1 MAAESQFQEKVQQY
15 LENDGAYQVKY
26 WAGAAFTKK
35 GIPDLLVCSDGW
47 FMGIEL
53 KAPDGKPSLL
63 QIINLRK
70 IREAG
75 GYGILLYPK
84 DFGKFK
90 VFNQNKSHFNA
101 WYLDNIELQ
110 MHWENKL
117 KGE

>member
-1 MAAESQFQEKVQQY
+1 MAAESQFQEKVQNHLMLY
-15 LENDGAYQVKY
+15 GAYEIKY

-53 KAPDGKPSLL
+53 KAPNGKPSLL

-75 GYGILLYPK
+75 GYGILLYPE
-84 DFGKFK
+84 DFEKFK
-90 VFNQNKSHFNA
+90 VFNQLKHKNNPWYMENIQLQKS
-101 WYLDNIELQ
+101 
-110 MHWENKL
+110 WENKL